1 MELEIR
7 VASDR
12 SDDDLVALSQWLRRE
27 RGLSS
32 AVNLVRAKQS
42 DDALGGAWE
51 LLTAAV
57 GSGGTFAVLAA
68 SLDAWLRTR
77 RRPTTIRLTRG
88 DNSIEIDGKNVGDL
102 KKLFEMLGEPKVEE

>member
-27 RGLSS
+27 RGLGS
-32 AVNLVRAKQS
+32 AINLVRADQP

-51 LLTAAV
+51 LLTAAI

-68 SLDAWLRTR
+68 SLDSWLRTR

-88 DNSIEIDGKNVGDL
+88 DNSIEIDENNVKDL
-102 KKLFEMLGEPKVEE
+102 KKLFDMLGEPKAEE